1 MEGMTDMMDV
11 DGENEPEEIQ
21 GVSSLDFEVA
31 APKPAQM
38 GAHSPVASEESV
50 NNLDD
55 F

>member
-1 MEGMTDMMDV
+1 MDV
-11 DGENEPEEIQ
+11 DEEEEPEMIE
-21 GVSSLDFEVA
+21 GVLDLDFEVA
-31 APKPAQM
+31 APQPAQM